1 MTFFR
6 SKPQTATTDAKRKTD
21 TRPAK
26 AVQGYDE
33 GISASDLER
42 LRRRPTYF
50 I

>member
-6 SKPQTATTDAKRKTD
+6 SKPHNAATDAKRKTN

-33 GISASDLER
+33 SISASDLER

>member
-6 SKPQTATTDAKRKTD
+6 NKPRTAATDTKRKTGA
-21 TRPAK
+21 RPAK

-33 GISASDLER
+33 AISAGDLER

>member
-6 SKPQTATTDAKRKTD
+6 SKPHTATTDAKRKTD

-42 LRRRPTYF
+42 LRRRPSYYL
-50 I
+50 